1 MLRHRITVQNRRDAT
16 AGRFGLDSTG
26 PEWEDGDTLWASV
39 DFVRGMRTM
48 REGAIDVYGI
58 VMVRCRYTDEI
69 NERSRIVYN
78 GKTYQILGETLHI
91 DKQDNIVQF
100 NAQQL
105 DVPPYVEKVQS
116 FSIFPSGEPHVLAFN
131 DGEFNPIIVGD
142 VSRDKAVWVF
152 STSEDEGR
160 IKIVLPAYD
169 YGPNYPWNES
179 GCNAGMVGDY
189 KGWPLVG
196 NVSTVQF
203 PQTQYVADKDF
214 FVGEVLAC
222 GGTDNADII
231 CSILWRNK
239 TIKGWYA
246 ALRSGSIEIHNYI

>member
-1 MLRHRITVQNRRDAT
+1 MQNRSEAT

-78 GKTYQILGETLHI
+78 GKTYQILGETLHV

-105 DVPPYVEKVQS
+105 VNTSNDDASGGEDDIEDAIAGAVAGGYRYMGVITPTATPDTMMANIFYIAKKPGTYTYINGYV
-116 FSIFPSGEPHVLAFN
+116 
-131 DGEFNPIIVGD
+131 
-142 VSRDKAVWVF
+142 
-152 STSEDEGR
+152 
-160 IKIVLPAYD
+160 
-169 YGPNYPWNES
+169 
-179 GCNAGMVGDY
+179 
-189 KGWPLVG
+189 
-196 NVSTVQF
+196 
-203 PQTQYVADKDF
+203 
-214 FVGEVLAC
+214 
-222 GGTDNADII
+222 
-231 CSILWRNK
+231 
-239 TIKGWYA
+239 
-246 ALRSGSIEIHNYI
+246 LRSGVVLFKWDGMQWFTEKI